1 MKKFGDPFLLLILTA
16 LALGF
21 FIPVTGQGADVFDWI
36 TKGAIF
42 LLFFGYGARLSAAQA
57 WEGVKHWKLHI
68 TILAFTFVVF
78 PILGIGILA
87 LTNIGLAQTVALG
100 LVFLCIVPSTVQSSI
115 TFTSIA
121 GGNIAGAMVSATASN
136 VLGVALTPLLAALLL
151 PSVGGQPITWGSVGS
166 IFLQLLLPFILGQLS
181 RPLTANFMTT
191 YKKRLKYLDQGVI
204 CLVVYGAFSAFSSSG
219 TWREVSLTDLL
230 AMTGIGLALLA
241 LMLWLTWWLSG
252 KLHFNRADRIAIM
265 MCGTKKSL
273 ATGVPIASVMF
284 PAATVG
290 LIVLP
295 LMIFHQA
302 QLMTC
307 SIIAGRMARQ
317 NTEDD
322 GSAA

>member
-1 MKKFGDPFLLLILTA
+1 MAAKKLGDPFLLFILMA

-21 FIPVTGQGADVFDWI
+21 LFPVRAQSADVFHWI
-36 TKGAIF
+36 TVIAIF

-57 WEGVKHWKLHI
+57 WEGAKHWKLHL

-78 PILGIGILA
+78 PILGLGIL
-87 LTNIGLAQTVALG
+87 LLSHLGLATPIAIG

-136 VLGVALTPLLAALLL
+136 LLGVVLTPLLAAIML
-151 PSVGGQPITWGSVGS
+151 PTVGGQAVTWGSVGA
-166 IFLQLLLPFILGQLS
+166 IFLQLLLPFMLGQFS
-181 RPLTANFMTT
+181 RPLTATFMSTHRA
-191 YKKRLKYLDQGVI
+191 RLKYLDQAVI
-204 CLVVYGAFSAFSSSG
+204 CLVVYGAFSAFAVAG
-219 TWREVSLTDLL
+219 TWREVSLLDLL
-230 AMTGIGLALLA
+230 TMTGIGLVLLA
-241 LMLWLTWWLSG
+241 FMLWLTWWLSG
-252 KLHFNRADRIAIM
+252 KLRFNRADRIAIM

-273 ATGVPIASVMF
+273 ATGVPIASVLF

-302 QLMTC
+302 QLMAC
-307 SIIAGRMARQ
+307 SVIAGRLARAD
-317 NTEDD
+317 TED
-322 GSAA
+322 